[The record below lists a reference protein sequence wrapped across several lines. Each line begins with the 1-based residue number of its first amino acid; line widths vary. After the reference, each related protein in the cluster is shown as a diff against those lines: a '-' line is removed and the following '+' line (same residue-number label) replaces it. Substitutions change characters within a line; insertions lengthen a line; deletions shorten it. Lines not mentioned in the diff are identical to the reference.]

1 MDSQAIQAQMAQLSA
16 SLHAHNHAYYVL
28 NQPLISDYEFDTLL
42 KELETLE
49 LAHPNLADPNSPT
62 KRVGGDLTKKFE
74 TKKHRFPMLSLSNSY
89 SEQDIID
96 WAERCQKTLQEASEF
111 VCELKYDG
119 VAIGIQYLDGK
130 LNQAL
135 TRGDGEQGED
145 VTTNV
150 RTIRSVPLNLHGA
163 FPSDFEIRGEIF
175 MPQHNFALLNQQ
187 REAQG
192 EALFANP
199 RNTAAGTLKLLDSK
213 EVAKR
218 GLDCFLYGVHGLSN
232 QVLGHYEAVQE
243 AKAWGFKV
251 PDPAKRM
258 IEKTNSIDGIMDF
271 IHYWDA
277 QRAHLPFDIDG
288 VVLKVNSYA
297 QQTELGLTAK
307 SPRWAI
313 AYKFKTQQ
321 VETLLESVHYQ
332 VGRTGAITPVAYL
345 QPVQL
350 GGTTVKR
357 ASLHNADQIQKLDLC
372 AGDTVQVEKG
382 GEIIPKIVGV
392 NLNLR
397 KSENRISFIEH
408 CPECGTLLERQEG
421 EAQHYCPNELGCRPQ
436 VTGKILHFI
445 SRKALNIDGLGEET
459 VEMMYAKGLIKNS
472 LDLYAL
478 TFDQLLSLERMAEKS
493 ANNLLQ
499 SIAASKAI
507 PFERVLFGL
516 GIRFVGE
523 TVAKKLAQAF
533 GTMEALQAATLEE
546 LLLVDEIGDKIAQS
560 LLAYLSN
567 PSQQAYIAGL
577 KAVGLQLEAT
587 QKTLTSNL
595 LEGKICVISG
605 TFEAFSRDEL
615 KELIELNGGK
625 LGSSVSAKTHFLIAG
640 ANMGPAKLQKATD
653 LGVTLLSENDFIK
666 MISQWVKQVFGSKQK
681 ALLWSGLTKTS
692 NKCVLL

>member
-163 FPSDFEIRGEIF
+163 FPPDFEIRGEIF
-175 MPQHNFALLNQQ
+175 MPQQNFALLNQQ

-408 CPECGTLLERQEG
+408 CPECETLLERQEG

-577 KAVGLQLEAT
+577 KAVGLQFEAT

-640 ANMGPAKLQKATD
+640 ANMGPAKLQQATD

-666 MISQWVKQVFGSKQK
+666 MISQ
-681 ALLWSGLTKTS
+681 
-692 NKCVLL
+692 